1 MAVDCRGRNSGVR
14 HDRAFSSSSR
24 MIGLKTRSRYPIAEH
39 ERFCFRVWQM
49 LAWLELLFDS
59 KILPNARKGLA
70 WKR

>member
-1 MAVDCRGRNSGVR
+1 
-14 HDRAFSSSSR
+14 